1 MNEVKSLLKI
11 SSNNLTQDIST
22 NTQTLVVPTSIHYL
36 SDVLNDLPKGV
47 FIDKQVCGVGGTTL
61 AILSKTNYVIAVHRK
76 ILVENKY
83 IQHPDKLIQVV
94 GGVSK
99 QDIINEIIFG
109 KNKIITT
116 YDSLGK
122 VAEALKELNLLD
134 KYHLLVD
141 EVQNVIREGG
151 DFRVNVCNSLLD
163 NSCNFAS
170 VSYLTATSTERK
182 YLPEQIK
189 DIPYLKIE
197 WEDSVNIKVNQKQIK
212 GDLTQ
217 AITSIA
223 IHHLDNPTQGEAY
236 FFFNTV
242 RGVLP
247 IIKNLIKLRT
257 VTEKDIKVICA
268 DNEDNEKLL
277 GTLGGCWKPERPL
290 EKDKFGNIL
299 PTNKRITFITKTCFE
314 GVDYYSDN
322 PVTYIV
328 SDAKNKKKQF
338 VKTDIAVDI
347 RQIAG
352 RFRTSNP
359 MSKQEV
365 VLLWTGQHEG
375 FNMTEEEYEAEVL
388 KKIDQVKNTID
399 LTENGTIDG
408 ELLDTLARTSKY
420 YTTVDGVVVY
430 NKLAYSNIMSEYR
443 TQHED
448 FKVVIENGKEIR
460 NIDDRLS
467 KLYDVDSYELP
478 ELSASDKK
486 SIGKKINFR
495 QAAEDYYNNVKLNVL
510 TPCVE
515 YEDNLTNLRLA
526 CPVLVEYEDV
536 LGIDEFKTCGFQESK
551 LKKKFMSFIGAKELE
566 SNRSSFRNVLNIV
579 VGEWYS
585 LKEVKKMIG
594 EAYFKLGVSGKPFA
608 SDISKFYVTK
618 RSKRN
623 SVEGVLIL
631 DIV

>member
-1 MNEVKSLLKI
+1 M
-11 SSNNLTQDIST
+11 
-22 NTQTLVVPTSIHYL
+22 
-36 SDVLNDLPKGV
+36 
-47 FIDKQVCGVGGTTL
+47 
-61 AILSKTNYVIAVHRK
+61 
-76 ILVENKY
+76 
-83 IQHPDKLIQVV
+83 
-94 GGVSK
+94 
-99 QDIINEIIFG
+99 
-109 KNKIITT
+109 
-116 YDSLGK
+116 
-122 VAEALKELNLLD
+122 
-134 KYHLLVD
+134 
-141 EVQNVIREGG
+141 
-151 DFRVNVCNSLLD
+151 
-163 NSCNFAS
+163 
-170 VSYLTATSTERK
+170 
-182 YLPEQIK
+182 
-189 DIPYLKIE
+189 
-197 WEDSVNIKVNQKQIK
+197 
-212 GDLTQ
+212 
-217 AITSIA
+217 
-223 IHHLDNPTQGEAY
+223 
-236 FFFNTV
+236 
-242 RGVLP
+242 
-247 IIKNLIKLRT
+247 
-257 VTEKDIKVICA
+257 
-268 DNEDNEKLL
+268 
-277 GTLGGCWKPERPL
+277 
-290 EKDKFGNIL
+290 
-299 PTNKRITFITKTCFE
+299 
-314 GVDYYSDN
+314 
-322 PVTYIV
+322 

-338 VKTDIAVDI
+338 VKIDIAVDI

-478 ELSASDKK
+478 ELSAFDKK

-579 VGEWYS
+579 VGEVDLS
-585 LKEVKKMIG
+585 
-594 EAYFKLGVSGKPFA
+594 
-608 SDISKFYVTK
+608 
-618 RSKRN
+618 
-623 SVEGVLIL
+623 
-631 DIV
+631 